1 MRDFQRPG
9 RSTAYAERGMV
20 ATSHPQATLAGLDV
34 LRAGGNA
41 VDAAIAAAAVLC
53 IAEPHMTGVGGDV
66 FALYAPASGGVVAL
80 NGSGR
85 APLAATPERF
95 AALGVAVA
103 GADSVHAVTVPGA
116 VDAWCRLHADHG
128 SLPLDLLLEPA
139 VALAEE
145 GCLVQPRVA
154 RDWAV
159 HAARLAHRPATRAL
173 LLPGG
178 RAPREGDRFRNPA
191 LGTTL
196 RRIARH
202 GRAGF
207 YEGPVLDDLLATLR
221 GLGGLHSAE
230 DFAAQRCDYVT
241 PIATDYRGHTVYECP
256 PNGQGL
262 AALMLLNT
270 LAGTPADAAE
280 ASDEDRVHWL
290 AEATKL
296 VYAERDAL
304 IGDPRFTMVPV
315 AARLSPAYADGL
327 RARIAPDLSL
337 PDPPPPCEPHRDT
350 ICLSV
355 VDRDRNAVSFINS
368 LFDSFGS
375 AIVAPDSGVLLH
387 CRGRAF
393 RLTPGHPNSV
403 APGKRPLHT
412 IIPGMVCR
420 DGRAVMPFGVMGGQ
434 YQAVGHAQFLM
445 DTLGRGLDLQE
456 AVERPRSFVE
466 DGVLRL
472 ETGFAPP
479 LLEALRGRGHRAEW
493 AAAPIGGAQAVRID
507 HERGLL
513 CGASD
518 PRKDGLALG
527 W

>member
-20 ATSHPQATLAGLDV
+20 ASSHPLATLTGLDV

-41 VDAAIAAAAVLC
+41 MDAAIAAAAVLC
-53 IAEPHMTGVGGDV
+53 VAEPHMTGIGGDV
-66 FALYAPASGGVVAL
+66 FALYAPAAGGVLAL

-85 APLAATPERF
+85 APQAATPERM
-95 AALGVAVA
+95 AALGV
-103 GADSVHAVTVPGA
+103 GSIGPDSVHAVTVPGA
-116 VDAWCRLHADHG
+116 VDAWCRLHGDHAT
-128 SLPLDLLLEPA
+128 LPLDLLLEPA
-139 VALAEE
+139 AALAED

-154 RDWAV
+154 RDWAAG
-159 HAARLAHRPATRAL
+159 AARLSRLPATRAL

-178 RAPREGDRFRNPA
+178 RPPAEGDRFRNPA
-191 LGTTL
+191 LAATL

-207 YEGPVLDDLLATLR
+207 YDGPVLDDLLTTLR
-221 GLGGLHSAE
+221 ASGGLHTTD
-230 DFAAQRCDYVT
+230 DFAAQRCEYVT
-241 PIATDYRGHTVYECP
+241 PIATTYNGFTVHECP

-270 LAGTPADAAE
+270 LAGTPADAPE
-280 ASDEDRVHWL
+280 ASEADRVHWL

-296 VYAERDAL
+296 VYGERDAL
-304 IGDPRFTMVPV
+304 LGDPRFTLVPV
-315 AARLSPAYADGL
+315 DALLGSATAARL
-327 RARIAPDLSL
+327 RARIAGDRSL
-337 PDPPPPCEPHRDT
+337 PDPAPLCEPHRDT
-350 ICLSV
+350 IYLCV

-368 LFDSFGS
+368 LFDAFGS
-375 AIVAPDSGVLLH
+375 AIAAPQSGVLFH

-393 RLTPGHPNSV
+393 RTEPGHPNSI

-412 IIPGMVCR
+412 IIPGMVTHN
-420 DGRAVMPFGVMGGQ
+420 GRTIMPFGVMGGQ

-456 AVERPRSFVE
+456 AVDRPRSFVE

-472 ETGFAPP
+472 ETGHDPS
-479 LLEALRGRGHRAEW
+479 LLPALRARGHRVER
-493 AAAPIGGAQAVRID
+493 AAGPIGGAQAIRVD
-507 HERGLL
+507 HDRGILI
-513 CGASD
+513 GASD
-518 PRKDGLALG
+518 PRKDGMALG